1 LELQVAMVVPQSE
14 LVWQPNR
21 AACVAASI
29 LAAASVLAALIFM
42 FDRSLESAIRVTS
55 IEIRLTS
62 ATPSKQAASK
72 PKQLRSKPPYETE
85 AILKQSHLVRPEKI
99 PLKIIESLPK
109 PVDWQ
114 QQIEM
119 SVKSQDQSDSNPTE
133 FTLHKIPAATPLQR
147 ALIAPRKPASMQDG
161 ESYRSLYGGV
171 MLKSDGLCSELQTIQ
186 MGPSPSNRVTLA
198 FPGHHCAGDYQ
209 PSMGDEL
216 SKWVDQEA
224 LKHPPPR

>member
-1 LELQVAMVVPQSE
+1 MAMVVPQSGIA
-14 LVWQPNR
+14 WQPNR

-29 LAAASVLAALIFM
+29 LATASVLAALIFM
-42 FDRSLESAIRVTS
+42 FDRPLEFAIRVTS

-72 PKQLRSKPPYETE
+72 PKQLRSKPPYEIE

-119 SVKSQDQSDSNPTE
+119 SIKSQEQSDSNPNK
-133 FTLHKIPAATPLQR
+133 FMLHKIPTTTPLQQ
-147 ALIAPRKPASMQDG
+147 ALNAPRKPASMQNG
-161 ESYRSLYGGV
+161 KSYRSLYGGV
-171 MLKSDGLCSELQTIQ
+171 TLKSDGLCSELQTIQ

-198 FPGHHCAGDYQ
+198 FPGHYCAGDYQ
-209 PSMGDEL
+209 PSMAEEL
-216 SKWVDQEA
+216 SKWADQEA

>member
-1 LELQVAMVVPQSE
+1 MAMVVPQSE

-21 AACVAASI
+21 AACIAASI

-42 FDRSLESAIRVTS
+42 FDRPLESAIRVTS

-72 PKQLRSKPPYETE
+72 PKQLRSKPPDESG
-85 AILKQSHLVRPEKI
+85 AILKQLHLVRPKKI
-99 PLKIIESLPK
+99 PLRIIESLPK

-119 SVKSQDQSDSNPTE
+119 SVKSQRQSDSNPTE
-133 FTLHKIPAATPLQR
+133 FLLNKTPAVTYLQQ
-147 ALIAPRKPASMQDG
+147 ALNAPRKPASMQNG
-161 ESYRSLYGGV
+161 KSYRSLYGGV
-171 MLKSDGLCSELQTIQ
+171 TLKSDGLCSELQTIQ

-198 FPGHHCAGDYQ
+198 FPSHHCAGDYQ
-209 PSMGDEL
+209 PSMAEEL
-216 SKWVDQEA
+216 SKWADQEA
-224 LKHPPPR
+224 QKHPLPR